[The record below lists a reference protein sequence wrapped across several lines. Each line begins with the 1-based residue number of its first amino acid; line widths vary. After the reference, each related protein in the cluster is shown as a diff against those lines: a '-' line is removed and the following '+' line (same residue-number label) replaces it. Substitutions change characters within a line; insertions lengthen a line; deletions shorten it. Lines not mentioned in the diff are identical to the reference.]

1 MQSQFK
7 FKVYFVSRDNH
18 VFAFSTEAISEMQAI
33 AMGEQRILDNGWSQY
48 QYVYDET
55 VKL

>member
-1 MQSQFK
+1 MQSQCK
-7 FKVYFVSRDNH
+7 FKIYFVSRDNH

-33 AMGEQRILDNGWSQY
+33 AMGEQRILDNGWTQY